1 MMPNKQEVIPL
12 FLEMD
17 AGGRPFPV
25 HAAALWD
32 GEEAT
37 LVDTGIPGQ
46 HELIRSALEEQGI
59 PFERVTR
66 ILITHQDR
74 DHIGS
79 LPELVSGGDRIEVL
93 CHEVCKP
100 YLEGKTPLIKSGMLA
115 PPVTVTRTFQD
126 GDILPIAG
134 GLRVVY
140 TPGHTPDHTSFY
152 HEPSRTLISGDALTA
167 QDGNLMPFN
176 PSFTPDKEEAVRS
189 IEKLLD
195 FDIDTVITYHGGVC
209 SGNIRERLIEIVGTT
224 PRE

>member
-1 MMPNKQEVIPL
+1 MTKKQEIIPL
-12 FLEMD
+12 LLKMD

-46 HELIRSALEEQGI
+46 LDVIRYALEEHHI

-79 LPELVSGGDRIEVL
+79 LPELVEAGGGRIEVL
-93 CHEVCKP
+93 CHETGRP
-100 YLEGKTPLIKSGMLA
+100 YLEGETPLVKNGTLA
-115 PPVTVTRTFQD
+115 TPVKVTGTFRD
-126 GDILPIAG
+126 GEILPIAG
-134 GLRVVY
+134 GLRVIY

-152 HEPSRTLISGDALTA
+152 HESSRTLISGDALTA
-167 QDGNLMPFN
+167 QDHVLLPFN
-176 PSFTPDKEEAVRS
+176 PNFTSDKEEALRS
-189 IEKLLD
+189 IEKLLELK
-195 FDIDTVITYHGGVC
+195 IETVIAYHGGVC
-209 SGNIRERLIEIVGTT
+209 IGNIRERLLEIVGTM
-224 PRE
+224 RGA